1 MTTLKPTLAKTL
13 QAKTERVFLHQL
25 YRQIA
30 AAWQDARDEMVSA
43 GYRPEIIYY
52 QFAQAL
58 RARVDHRLTELGNA
72 YPRYNIRMEPTKNKG
87 AYFALIDLPH
97 AKLTTSAVRRS
108 TESPRDA
115 YFRNQLAR
123 LQTAF
128 DIDPNNNALV
138 MLNMDPDVAL
148 GIIYAVVLHG
158 PKPHQRYEL
167 GFVDIA
173 FLDADGVYLEDR
185 LHLDHLN
192 LQTDQEMAEARELEG
207 KIALALQS
215 NANVGLTQ
223 SEENLG

>member
-1 MTTLKPTLAKTL
+1 MTTLNPTLAITL
-13 QAKTERVFLHQL
+13 QTKTDRVFLHQL

-43 GYRPEIIYY
+43 GYRREIIYY
-52 QFAQAL
+52 QFAQTL

-72 YPRYNIRMEPTKNKG
+72 YPRYNIRMEPTKKKG

-108 TESPRDA
+108 TELPRDA
-115 YFRNQLAR
+115 HFRNQLAR

-128 DIDPNNNALV
+128 DIDPNNNTLI
-138 MLNMDPDVAL
+138 MLNMDPDEDL
-148 GIIYAVVLHG
+148 GVLYAVVLHG
-158 PKPHQRYEL
+158 PKRHQRYEL

-192 LQTDQEMAEARELEG
+192 LETDQEITEARELES
-207 KIALALQS
+207 KVALALRS
-215 NANVGLTQ
+215 NANVGLPL
-223 SEENLG
+223 SEDNLG